1 MGLMAIELDEIS
13 QIKGISIVHMNVRS
27 LMNKFSEVKLCLT
40 RSSPDVLLLSE
51 TWTQPELPMS
61 LFSVPNYNHWRF
73 DRQTV
78 RDNGLRKQGGGLC
91 IYVPE
96 KYISTEELNGANI
109 SCVDIE
115 LFWIQ
120 MNIRQTRPII
130 IGAMYRPPSGSI
142 GNALEIL
149 TKSLEIIY
157 NVKNP
162 EAFLLGDLNRN

>member
-1 MGLMAIELDEIS
+1 MLYTLNLSLSSSYSTLCISSGSPRRKYDIWVSLPIELDEIS

-27 LMNKFSEVKLCLT
+27 LMNKFSEVKPFLT

-91 IYVPE
+91 IYMSQ
-96 KYISTEELNGANI
+96 KNTTFL
-109 SCVDIE
+109 
-115 LFWIQ
+115 Q
-120 MNIRQTRPII
+120 
-130 IGAMYRPPSGSI
+130 
-142 GNALEIL
+142 
-149 TKSLEIIY
+149 KS
-157 NVKNP
+157 
-162 EAFLLGDLNRN
+162 